1 MAVGSIVDYLNS
13 TGQNSSYAAR
23 KNLAA
28 ANGITNYTGTAKQ
41 NTDLLSKLQSGTA
54 SSGSSA
60 TATTPTPSAA
70 VTQGIETI
78 TDNTPGYT
86 APGSVGYAKYSGA
99 TTSNNYKKSDTVNS
113 LYNKAQN
120 YADNVADMEYEM
132 SDRVKGYQNKLAD
145 IENSKPAA
153 FQSKYT
159 DQINT
164 LLDQILNEKEFSY
177 TGSDMMNDDLY
188 KAMSDQYE
196 HNARKAMQNAMGNAQ
211 AQTGGYGSTYSQAAG
226 QQAYDETMSNMNDI
240 ALELADRAYQ
250 KYTDNRANRYNQMAT
265 VTGLDNTDYSRYRDD
280 VSDWQTD
287 RSYYA
292 GRYDNEYAQDYG
304 AYRDSVSD
312 AQNTR
317 DYYANLYG
325 TEYTNDLAA
334 HNSDL
339 AASQWEQEYELS
351 KVQDARD
358 AEKWA
363 LEKQQLELALQ
374 QAQLE
379 AAGLTSG
386 SGSSGGSS
394 SSGRKSSSR
403 KSSSKSSSSGS
414 SSTGTLVTLDQVEQ
428 LFNDKSVSNQ
438 TVKDAISMVRSVSNA
453 GPNKAKLDSLERR
466 LSTRNTSK

>member
-1 MAVGSIVDYLNS
+1 MAVGSIVDYLKS

-28 ANGITNYTGTAKQ
+28 ANGIANYTGTAKQ
-41 NTDLLSKLQSGTA
+41 NTDLLSKLQSGSSSTS

-60 TATTPTPSAA
+60 TATTPSPSAA

-86 APGSVGYAKYSGA
+86 APGTVGYAKYSGA

-113 LYNKAQN
+113 LYNKAQS
-120 YADNVADMEYEM
+120 YADNAADMEYEM
-132 SDRVKGYQNKLAD
+132 SDRVKGYQDKLTE
-145 IENSKPAA
+145 IENSKPDAY
-153 FQSKYT
+153 QSKYT

-164 LLDQILNEKEFSY
+164 LLDKILNEEDFSY

-196 HNARKAMQNAMGNAQ
+196 HNARKAMQNAIGNAQ

-226 QQAYDETMSNMNDI
+226 QQAYDETMSNMNQI
-240 ALELADRAYQ
+240 ALDLADRAYQ
-250 KYTDNRANRYNQMAT
+250 QYTDNRANRYNQMAT

-292 GRYDNEYAQDYG
+292 GRYNDEYNQDYG

-312 AQNTR
+312 AQNMR

-325 TEYTNDLAA
+325 TEYSNDLTA

-351 KVQDARD
+351 KAQDQRD
-358 AEKWA
+358 AEQWA
-363 LEKQQLELALQ
+363 LQKQQLELALQ
-374 QAQLE
+374 QAQQ
-379 AAGLTSG
+379 AAA
-386 SGSSGGSS
+386 SSG
-394 SSGRKSSSR
+394 
-403 KSSSKSSSSGS
+403 SSGS
-414 SSTGTLVTLDQVEQ
+414 SSGGSNRSSSKKSNSKSSNSSSSTGQLVTLDQVEQ

-438 TVKDAISMVRSVSNA
+438 TVKDAIAMVRSVSNA

-466 LSTRNTSK
+466 LSTRNSN